1 MLIITKIISSLNNNN
16 LFESINFH
24 NDQNG
29 PLENHVI
36 LIKKTIISAYCDIK
50 FNYMCRKQNETI
62 SLRSWYNKLTIFKGQ

>member
-1 MLIITKIISSLNNNN
+1 MCVTTEKYLKTYSEKQFNKMLIIIKIISSLNNNN

-36 LIKKTIISAYCDIK
+36 L
-50 FNYMCRKQNETI
+50 
-62 SLRSWYNKLTIFKGQ
+62 L